1 MNPDTLE
8 ILQNLFFAIAIFL
21 GSIIIVC
28 LLMGAT
34 KHVFKLLLVIVLLS
48 GATLYIMNNKK
59 ELSEKYLGNSE
70 IELVNKIISDHTKNT
85 LKLQLPK

>member
-1 MNPDTLE
+1 MNPDTLNL
-8 ILQNLFFAIAIFL
+8 LQNLFFAIAIFL

-34 KHVFKLLLVIVLLS
+34 KYVFKLFLVIVLLL

-59 ELSEKYLGNSE
+59 ELTEKYLGNSE
-70 IELVNKIISDHTKNT
+70 IELVNKIISNHTKNT